1 MYLKFQHKGIDLYFI
16 QNGEFVETIPMDLTS
31 FIVWHL
37 EKKRDLTDFFN
48 KFNTLES
55 INALP
60 DKVSKF
66 IGYLHIHETA
76 EALLTISEGLY
87 QFIQIQQNIT
97 DNEISKQI
105 INCLTNLEFE
115 NILNAIERN
124 NLIWNYLPNEIQNN
138 EQIVQFQ
145 PISFEEKRQQLIE
158 LSELSCNFINST
170 LYSFDNSVL
179 KTSELSWFSLST
191 KPYQT
196 YLIDQNNNVRIE
208 IDHKNKDIWI
218 LQSNWEMT
226 YKLFNSTRVINE
238 KNFVYLFQIYF
249 MSDSNKLNISQRRL
263 NSDRAFFNPLWL
275 NAANYT
281 PKPTGEYARIHWDI
295 IKQELNLL

>member
-1 MYLKFQHKGIDLYFI
+1 MYLKFKYKDIDLYFI
-16 QNGEFVETIPMDLTS
+16 QNAEFVETIPMDLTS
-31 FIVWHL
+31 FIVWHI

-295 IKQELNLL
+295 IKQELNIL

>member
-16 QNGEFVETIPMDLTS
+16 QNEEYIVTIPMGLTS
-31 FIVWHL
+31 FIIWHI
-37 EKKRDLTDFFN
+37 ENKMDLTDFFN

-105 INCLTNLEFE
+105 INCFTNLEFE
-115 NILNAIERN
+115 NILFAIERN

-138 EQIVQFQ
+138 EQILQYQ

-295 IKQELNLL
+295 IKQELNIL